1 MEHPIHGLVKRVDAI
16 AADYD
21 AGRIDWFEHRM
32 LQERVCDD
40 AEDMDMLP
48 HLLGCRWDQ
57 LWQTRRR

>member
-1 MEHPIHGLVKRVDAI
+1 MEAMNELVKRVDGI
-16 AADYD
+16 AADYA

-48 HLLGCRWDQ
+48 YLLRCRWDQ